1 MNLKAALSDTGRYCE
16 AQGQSGGK
24 AGFPHLLF
32 PVPGFDSP
40 VFHKPI
46 KTRQTK
52 GLPIFAVEGKKRL
65 AAGAGAK
72 ANQIFRAVKKIA
84 PTGSN
89 RSRGLSGVGVAV
101 SLAEAILVAL
111 PGILGTRRVGRQ
123 VISSVLDVMRLLAA
137 CLWVQLPPFPVWVYS
152 SPPKSL

>member
-16 AQGQSGGK
+16 AQGQSGDK
-24 AGFPHLLF
+24 AGFPHLLL
-32 PVPGFDSP
+32 PASRFDPS

-72 ANQIFRAVKKIA
+72 ANQIFRAIQKIVL
-84 PTGSN
+84 TGS
-89 RSRGLSGVGVAV
+89 
-101 SLAEAILVAL
+101 SLAVDC
-111 PGILGTRRVGRQ
+111 PR
-123 VISSVLDVMRLLAA
+123 
-137 CLWVQLPPFPVWVYS
+137 WV
-152 SPPKSL
+152 